1 MNNEKASLVAPLKQE
16 VALKQGLALK
26 VTSARP
32 ASRRLRKTLRTGLL
46 QAALVLVC
54 AVMLYPIFSTLLLS
68 VKGADD
74 VRRKPPV
81 LLPCDT
87 AGIGFSLSACR
98 FSMEGYQRVFLPQV
112 KPATFLGFS
121 VTGRIFTQYLPNTLL
136 YATASALC
144 TTLFS
149 GMAAYVL
156 SRYRFWGRQAF
167 LVGILAL
174 AGVPLL
180 TMLLALY
187 QMNIGLR
194 RLFPGY
200 DERLF
205 MIVAYVGF
213 ELPFAIWVVKG
224 FFDTIPRELEEAA
237 RIDGCTPFGALV
249 RIVAPLAASGLAS
262 IFLLA
267 YVNVWNEFIANYLLM
282 SQANLRGAMYGVY
295 DYIAQSLS
303 SYNAL
308 AAACI
313 VVILPVIIVF
323 LFTRNVFFRAML
335 DGALKG

>member
-1 MNNEKASLVAPLKQE
+1 MKKTSDEQLVLQLDPNAVSPKTKARLLYMRKVARPWL
-16 VALKQGLALK
+16 LNLAL
-26 VTSARP
+26 
-32 ASRRLRKTLRTGLL
+32 LI
-46 QAALVLVC
+46 VC
-54 AVMLYPIFSTLLLS
+54 VVMLYPIISTTILS
-68 VKGADD
+68 LKPPEE

-81 LLPCDT
+81 FLPCDNPT
-87 AGIGFSLSACR
+87 QSFALGACR
-98 FSMEGYQRVFLPQV
+98 FSLEGYARIFLLRPD
-112 KPATFLGFS
+112 PASMFGFV
-121 VTGRIFTQYLPNTLL
+121 VTGRLFSQYLPNTLF
-136 YATASALC
+136 YATAAAIG

-156 SRYRFWGRQAF
+156 SRYRFRGRQFF

-187 QMNIGLR
+187 QMNINLR
-194 RLFPGY
+194 RLLPGY
-200 DERLF
+200 DERWF
-205 MIVAYVGF
+205 MVIVYIGF

-237 RIDGCTPFGALV
+237 KIDGCTPLGALLW
-249 RIVAPLAASGLAS
+249 IVAPLAAPGLAS

-282 SQANLRGAMYGVY
+282 SKATLRGAMYGVY
-295 DYIAQSLS
+295 DYIAQSLT

-313 VVILPVIIVF
+313 IVMLPVIVVF
-323 LFTRNVFFRAML
+323 LLTRNVFFRSML
-335 DGALKG
+335 EGALKG